1 MHNLISFNQ
10 LAGWRQ
16 SVFNLE
22 RTLDKCDEQSDVIND
37 YFNCLIE
44 CDEDQAAAYRHGAI
58 TIASGLASGGAGG
71 GRSGLGPSLTLHI
84 CPACVA

>member
-37 YFNCLIE
+37 YFDCLIE
-44 CDEDQAAAYRHGAI
+44 CDEDQASCKKI
-58 TIASGLASGGAGG
+58 C
-71 GRSGLGPSLTLHI
+71 RSLLVDP
-84 CPACVA
+84 